1 LVVEPDQT
9 LLRAVSA
16 DLQFMAG
23 VAGVTK
29 HLLGV
34 LLFLVVVV
42 ALLSLLQ
49 DLQFMVVAEQTAL

>member
-1 LVVEPDQT
+1 MVEVV
-9 LLRAVSA
+9 
-16 DLQFMAG
+16 
-23 VAGVTK
+23 GVTK